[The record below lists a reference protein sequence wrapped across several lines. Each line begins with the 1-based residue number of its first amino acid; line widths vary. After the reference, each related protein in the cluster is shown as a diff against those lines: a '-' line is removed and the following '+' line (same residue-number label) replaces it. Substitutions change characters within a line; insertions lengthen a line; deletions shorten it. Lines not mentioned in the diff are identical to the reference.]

1 MEELQQLQST
11 RLKLLLVEQNITQK
25 DLAEKIEVSPTS
37 VNHWVNG
44 KVHMNDDSARLISS
58 EYPEYSPEYLRGYS
72 EYRNSETEKKMQGVN
87 VAGRNYRK
95 IDCVMMLATLP
106 NGADMQSLSLG
117 DAPGRITLEHDGK
130 SITPTFWD
138 WNEFANEVCDY
149 IEMRIN
155 RKIERG
161 RW

>member
-1 MEELQQLQST
+1 MEELQQLQSA
-11 RLKLLLVEQNITQK
+11 RLKLLLIEQTTTQK
-25 DLAEKIEVSPTS
+25 ELAERIGVSPTS

-44 KVHMNDDSARLISS
+44 KVHMNDYNARLIHDA
-58 EYPEYSPEYLRGYS
+58 YPEYSVEYLRGYS
-72 EYRNSETEKKMQGVN
+72 EYRNSETEKRMQSVN

-95 IDCVMMLATLP
+95 IDCVQMLATLT
-106 NGADMQSLSLG
+106 NGAEIQSMSLG
-117 DAPGRITLEHDGK
+117 DNPAQITLEHNGK

-138 WNEFANEVCDY
+138 WNEFADEVCDY
-149 IEMRIN
+149 IKMRIN

>member
-1 MEELQQLQST
+1 MEELQQLQSA

-25 DLAEKIEVSPTS
+25 ELAERLQVSPTS

-44 KVHMNDDSARLISS
+44 KVHMNDYNARLISS
-58 EYPEYSPEYLRGYS
+58 AYPEYSPEYLRGYS
-72 EYRNSETEKKMQGVN
+72 EYRNIEVETKKRNMLA
-87 VAGRNYRK
+87 AGRVYYK
-95 IDCVMMLATLP
+95 IDSVQILATLT
-106 NGADMQSLSLG
+106 NGAEVQSMSLG
-117 DAPGRITLEHDGK
+117 DNPTQIVLEHDNK
-130 SITPTFWD
+130 LIKPSFFE
-138 WNEFANEVCDY
+138 WNEFADEICDY